1 MYRRNFLKDR
11 QTSDLCFH
19 PTIAESKLSIDD
31 KIGLQHSLETKFN
44 GDFRALI
51 EDMMKYAIEAE
62 EYEMAA
68 VIRDELNKGI

>member
-11 QTSDLCFH
+11 QTSNSRFH
-19 PTIAESKLSIDD
+19 PSIAESRLSIDD
-31 KIGLQHSLETKFN
+31 KIELQHTLETKFN

-68 VIRDELNKGI
+68 IIRDELNKGI